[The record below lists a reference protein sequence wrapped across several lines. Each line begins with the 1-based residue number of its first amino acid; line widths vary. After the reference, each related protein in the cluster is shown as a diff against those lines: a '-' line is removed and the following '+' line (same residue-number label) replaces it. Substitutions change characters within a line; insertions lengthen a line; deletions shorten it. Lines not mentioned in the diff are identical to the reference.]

1 MKLQVQKKMERT
13 ILKHYTQLY
22 QLLFGIKSQLR
33 KAIVFVSSVFS
44 VLRNWNF
51 CKGLWTYFLHFHA
64 FLLCNYFFYLMH
76 TDVRL
81 LFPCSYFLFISTVSW
96 YGHFTYISHTHTHT
110 QKRKN
115 LPLPLPFLNNS
126 LPQWGNFLCWV
137 FLCNSPYNEC
147 INSKICI
154 AFSFTTMNMP
164 FNF

>member
-33 KAIVFVSSVFS
+33 KAIVFVSRVFS

-96 YGHFTYISHTHTHT
+96 YGHFTYISHMHTHKKKKKT
-110 QKRKN
+110 CHYHCH
-115 LPLPLPFLNNS
+115 FS
-126 LPQWGNFLCWV
+126 T
-137 FLCNSPYNEC
+137 
-147 INSKICI
+147 I
-154 AFSFTTMNMP
+154 AFLSGATFYVGCFYVTLLIMNV
-164 FNF
+164 